1 MVTLKNSELEVEL
14 NAKGAEIIKIIGQ
27 YVA

>member
-27 YVA
+27 HII